1 MEIER
6 KFLVKNDTWKVKS
19 LSTTVITQFYLTGKD
34 QFPSIRLRTA
44 GGKGYLTLKY
54 ASVSESILARD
65 EFEYSIPVE
74 DIEAQMDHATGSI
87 IRKTRHIVEGPDNK
101 IWEVD
106 VFDSPANI
114 PVIAE
119 LELESLDATFILPN
133 WIGKEV
139 SSDRAYS
146 NLAMSFR

>member
-1 MEIER
+1 M
-6 KFLVKNDTWKVKS
+6 
-19 LSTTVITQFYLTGKD
+19 
-34 QFPSIRLRTA
+34 
-44 GGKGYLTLKY
+44 
-54 ASVSESILARD
+54 
-65 EFEYSIPVE
+65 
-74 DIEAQMDHATGSI
+74 
-87 IRKTRHIVEGPDNK
+87 EGPDNK